1 MLKKSGASLATGLTA
16 CLLFA
21 GTAVAA
27 ALPAGSTG
35 LTATLEAERSFAGPS
50 EDVVVRIT
58 YTNDSAADLYLLRWQ
73 TALQGV
79 EANLFDVRLD
89 GRPVAYTG
97 RLYKRAQPTVSDYLR
112 IPAGGSL
119 SADVDLSQVYDLSRT
134 GEVAIGYRVLLQY
147 ALRAESQSQ
156 VSDFAKLK
164 ILESNRIFVGM
175 ERDHHP
181 GDAIEK
187 LVQIDDLIDKKAPA
201 RVPPP
206 RYVGCTNKRKTQLAT
221 ARSNAQKL
229 VLKSR
234 DYLSAL
240 PEEARPSDAEYE
252 TWFGRYGPSNYQSVT
267 NDYVNLNSAFLTK
280 TFTFYCDCNES
291 NYAYVYSDQPYKVH
305 LCNHFWTAPTL
316 GTDSKAGTLVHEAS
330 HFTVVAATGDYA
342 YGQEAC
348 RALAQ
353 ENPFA
358 AIHNADTHEYF
369 AEER

>member
-21 GTAVAA
+21 ATAVSAA
-27 ALPAGSTG
+27 PPAGSTG

-58 YTNDSAADLYLLRWQ
+58 YTNDTATDLYLVRWQ

-89 GRPVAYTG
+89 GQSVAYTG

-112 IPAGGSL
+112 IPAGGSV
-119 SADVDLSQVYDLSRT
+119 SAEVDLSKVYDLSRT
-134 GEVAIGYRVLLQY
+134 GEVMVGYRVLLQD
-147 ALRAESQSQ
+147 ALRADSPSL
-156 VSDFAKLK
+156 VSDFAKLRN
-164 ILESNRIFVGM
+164 LESNRVFVGI
-175 ERDHHP
+175 ERDRSA

-187 LVQIDDLIDKKAPA
+187 LVQIDDKKAPA

-234 DYLSAL
+234 DYLNGL
-240 PEEARPSDAEYE
+240 PEEARASDGEYG
-252 TWFGRYGPSNYQSVT
+252 TWFGHYSPSNYESVT

-291 NYAYVYSDQPYKVH
+291 NYAYVYADQPYKVH

-348 RALAQ
+348 RALAA